1 MCSLPAPLE
10 LEKQS
15 PLGQTQ
21 CAEAAP
27 QMNRNTVIVHDVV
40 NYLANSN
47 VRSLAGSC
55 CSQSNLSNKNPGVTG
70 NY

>member
-10 LEKQS
+10 LEKS
-15 PLGQTQ
+15 VGANTQ